1 LTDKPVVDQETCQ
14 HSIKWGITCGY
25 CTKCKKGFE
34 LDLALQPSEAE
45 LCVSQGISPYA
56 HYEGDDY

>member
-1 LTDKPVVDQETCQ
+1 LTDQKTCQ
-14 HSIKWGITCGY
+14 HSINWGVASGS
-25 CTKCKKGFE
+25 CTKCKEYFE

-45 LCVSQGISPYA
+45 LSASQGISPYA